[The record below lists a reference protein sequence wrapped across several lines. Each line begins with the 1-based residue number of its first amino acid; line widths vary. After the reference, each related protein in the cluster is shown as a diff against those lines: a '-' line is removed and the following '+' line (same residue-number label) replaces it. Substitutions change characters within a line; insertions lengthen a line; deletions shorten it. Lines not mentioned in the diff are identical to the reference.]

1 MDKFIFAQEISQ
13 NGKVIRMPQES
24 REWKKNLWEKMIKR

>member
-13 NGKVIRMPQES
+13 NGKVISMPQES
-24 REWKKNLWEKMIKR
+24 REWKRDL